1 MVVYDPT
8 NRSSFEKVQDWLEAI
23 DTHSLQEP
31 RKYLV
36 ATKLDL
42 AGTWQ
47 VTEEEGKALARKHN
61 IPFFQTSAKCSTNVL
76 DVFQYI
82 ASKCRSGKRKV
93 SESVESVGI
102 IMCFA
107 VGCVWVVCLDD
118 LYENRIREGYTS
130 CHHPSHLVVS
140 RPVSETTCC
149 GGWTFAV
156 SRKEKKTNHHFY
168 GSVAK

>member
-47 VTEEEGKALARKHN
+47 VTEEEGKALARKHK

-82 ASKCRSGKRKV
+82 ASKCWRRA
-93 SESVESVGI
+93 ESLGECRECGDYDVFCGWL
-102 IMCFA
+102 C
-107 VGCVWVVCLDD
+107 VGCVF
-118 LYENRIREGYTS
+118 R
-130 CHHPSHLVVS
+130 
-140 RPVSETTCC
+140 
-149 GGWTFAV
+149 
-156 SRKEKKTNHHFY
+156 
-168 GSVAK
+168 